1 MVDESDNRCACG
13 KRNRCPLDYGETVV
27 AFPQKTPMLVR
38 RDLPE
43 TDDGRCH
50 MTPIFDG
57 VEGIGFE
64 CNGEGPVMDRT
75 LKQLHFGKVPA
86 PKAAPPAPAA
96 PESLMLELSEN
107 AARVLKRAIDRDQG
121 KAKGVRLTLIPSSC
135 AELQFRFDLA
145 SAANEGETTIE
156 ASGVPIFV
164 NQGAAGLIKGTRID
178 YVERLDGG
186 NFIFHNPN
194 AESTCGCGQ
203 SFTPSRPQ

>member
-1 MVDESDNRCACG
+1 MADESDNRCACG
-13 KRNRCPLDYGETVV
+13 KRNRCPLEYGETVV

-38 RDLPE
+38 RDPPE
-43 TDDGRCH
+43 SDDGRCH

-64 CNGEGPVMDRT
+64 CNGEGAVMDRT
-75 LKQLHFGKVPA
+75 LRQLHFAKAPA
-86 PKAAPPAPAA
+86 PEAAPAA

-107 AARVLKRAIDRDQG
+107 AASVLKRAIDRDQG

-164 NQGAAGLIKGTRID
+164 NQGATGLIKGTRID
-178 YVERLDGG
+178 YVEKLGGG

-203 SFTPSRPQ
+203 SFTLSRPQ

>member
-1 MVDESDNRCACG
+1 MTDEFDNRCACG
-13 KRNRCPLDYGETVV
+13 KRNRCPMEYGETVV

-38 RDLPE
+38 RDAPE

-64 CNGEGPVMDRT
+64 CNGEGAVMDRT
-75 LKQLHFGKVPA
+75 LKQLHFGKD
-86 PKAAPPAPAA
+86 PAPAA
-96 PESLMLELSEN
+96 PAAGAAPEGLMLELSES
-107 AARVLKRAIDRDQG
+107 AASVLKRAIGRDQG
-121 KAKGVRLTLIPSSC
+121 KATGVRLTLIPSSC

-145 SAANEGETTIE
+145 PAANEGETTIE

-164 NQGAAGLIKGTRID
+164 NQGVTGLIKGTRVD
-178 YVERLDGG
+178 YVEKLGGG